1 MSTDE
6 TTELD
11 PDRLGQMV
19 LRVWGYKQGEV
30 VALMIH
36 LGLRLGLWRT
46 LEGAGPITVAELA
59 RRSDLDPRWLREW
72 LEGVAAAE
80 LVARTPSATPGED
93 ATTFELTAEGAAVL
107 ADEQGSLLY
116 AGGAFVAPP
125 PPPEVV
131 DGMVETFRTGIGLS
145 YDQRGPNAAHQ
156 IEGMLGPWTELA
168 LIPTILPRLD
178 GVVEQLTAGA
188 TVADVGCGS
197 ALGLVALAQA
207 FPASTFHG
215 YDSSRHA
222 IERGR
227 ANLAEAGVANVELHH
242 VDGSA
247 LPDEPAFDLVLTFD
261 VLHDLARPDEV
272 ATAIRSAIR
281 PDGTWLIK
289 DIRCADTFEENR
301 ANPMLAM
308 FYGFSIGGCLA
319 SSTSE
324 PGGAGLGTLGLPPS
338 AMERLCRAA
347 GFERFEALD
356 VGEPANLYYV
366 ARP

>member
-1 MSTDE
+1 MTDE
-6 TTELD
+6 DTAADLD
-11 PDRLGQMV
+11 PDQLGLMV

-30 VALMIH
+30 VSMMIH
-36 LGLRLGLWRT
+36 LGLRLGLFRT
-46 LEGAGPITVAELA
+46 LDGAGPTTAVELA
-59 RRSDLDPRWLREW
+59 ERTGCDERWLREW
-72 LEGVAAAE
+72 LEGMAAAE
-80 LVARTPSATPGED
+80 LVVRDPDGPTG
-93 ATTFELTAEGAAVL
+93 TTFELTPEAAAVL

-125 PPPEVV
+125 PAPEVV
-131 DGMVETFRTGIGLS
+131 DGMVETFRTGVGLS

-168 LIPTILPRLD
+168 LIPTILPRID
-178 GVVEQLTAGA
+178 GVVDALDAGA

-197 ALGLVALAQA
+197 ALGLVALGRA

-222 IERGR
+222 VERGR
-227 ANLAEAGVANVELHH
+227 ANLAEAGVTNVELHH

-247 LPDEPAFDLVLTFD
+247 LPDEPTYDLVLTFD
-261 VLHDLARPDEV
+261 VLHDMTRPDEV
-272 ATAIRSAIR
+272 AAAIRSAVR

-324 PGGAGLGTLGLPPS
+324 PGGAALGTLGLPPS
-338 AMERLCRAA
+338 AMERLCREA
-347 GFERFEALD
+347 GFGSFEQLD

>member
-1 MSTDE
+1 MTAED
-6 TTELD
+6 TAAELD
-11 PDRLGQMV
+11 PDQLGLMV

-30 VALMIH
+30 VAMMIH
-36 LGLRLGLWRT
+36 LGLRLGLFRA
-46 LEGAGPITVAELA
+46 LAGAGPVSAAALA
-59 RRSDLDPRWLREW
+59 DRTGCDGRWIREW
-72 LEGVAAAE
+72 LEGMAAAE
-80 LVARTPSATPGED
+80 LLVRAADGAD
-93 ATTFELTAEGAAVL
+93 AVTYELTPEGAAVL
-107 ADEQGSLLY
+107 ADEDGSLLY

-125 PPPEVV
+125 PPPDVV

-156 IEGMLGPWTELA
+156 IEGMLGPWTQLA

-178 GVVEQLTAGA
+178 GVVERLTAGA

-197 ALGLVALAQA
+197 ARGLAALAA
-207 FPASTFHG
+207 AYPASTFHG

-227 ANLAEAGVANVELHH
+227 ANLAEAGVTNVELHH
-242 VDGSA
+242 VDGSS
-247 LPDEPAFDLVLTFD
+247 LPGEPTFDLVLTFD
-261 VLHDLARPDEV
+261 VLHDMTHPEQV
-272 ATAIRSAIR
+272 ATAIRAAIR

-324 PGGAGLGTLGLPPS
+324 PDGAGLGTLGLPPS
-338 AMERLCRAA
+338 AMARLCGDA
-347 GFERFEALD
+347 GFERFEELD

>member
-1 MSTDE
+1 MTADE

-11 PDRLGQMV
+11 PDALGAMV

-36 LGLRLGLWRT
+36 LGLRLGLWEA
-46 LEGAGPITVAELA
+46 LDGAGPVTVAELA
-59 RRSDLDPRWLREW
+59 ATTGYDERWLREW
-72 LEGVAAAE
+72 LEGTAAAE
-80 LVARTPSATPGED
+80 LLVRTPVGEGAPDPTYRLTP
-93 ATTFELTAEGAAVL
+93 EGAAVL
-107 ADEQGSLLY
+107 ADQAGSLLY

-131 DGMVETFRTGIGLS
+131 DGMAETFRTGIGLS

-168 LIPTILPRLD
+168 LVPTILPRLD
-178 GVVEQLTAGA
+178 GVVEHLTAGA

-197 ALGLVALAQA
+197 ALGLVALGRA

-227 ANLAEAGVANVELHH
+227 ANLADAEVTNVELHH

-247 LPDEPAFDLVLTFD
+247 LPDEPTFDLVLTFD
-261 VLHDLARPDEV
+261 VLHDMTRPDEV
-272 ATAIRSAIR
+272 ARAIRRAIR
-281 PDGTWLIK
+281 DTGTWLIK

-338 AMERLCRAA
+338 AMERLCRSA